1 MAHSDSGK
9 AEQIISEFY
18 LKSLQ
23 IILESRIPCIRS
35 QYQNT
40 DHCVSGSSRS
50 KRRDKWFSLAVG
62 ECLMAAECMNMWY
75 KNVGGP
81 LVLDVILVQETG
93 SEGEGSSLG
102 VGRLLKQNS
111 VGVSSPRGQPLNS
124 WGVGSDNITS
134 SRTSKQTI
142 IERWVLQ
149 CESLRG
155 STRNLSLGKI
165 RAGGGNA
172 KYEDGS
178 TSGRSNIGG
187 IEVGSPQMSTHS
199 IDGHPVI
206 KRMYKRLTISLRSI
220 YATSRLLPAYE
231 LFRMLN
237 TTNNVSNFNLSYK
250 VSSFS
255 EPFSRTEE
263 EFMKLFNFSPLETP
277 FGQLNA
283 SVWYRTCLSDLNI
296 ESSTLIAP
304 QIIVDYVG
312 SPAAD
317 PLKIFSS
324 GSPAQS
330 MDRSG
335 RATSFPVQ
343 QFKSPSSAPFQRPHS
358 WTSGLHRAAPY
369 THTSSSP
376 SNPLGTSPSPSTSSD
391 ANVSPSSLY
400 MHQNRYH
407 NHHLV
412 GNSPPISSQ
421 MNAQRSSS
429 FSSRSLAHKKVM
441 NTDEYWPS
449 PPFSPSSSPSPP
461 TNSSGRNLL
470 LSRDS
475 RRRFESA
482 PVSIPQP
489 LSGRSPAYPTS
500 SSSESN
506 RFPLPP
512 PSPKFSKP
520 ESFSQ
525 DDSSRASIGNNLGYQ
540 EYSESKSFRKLDSLK
555 PGEFYPGTT
564 NLHIYSGSKVL
575 KDCRDDSG
583 RFSGMVSSS
592 SSPRIGFSRSSSRVS
607 FQDELDDY
615 DFSCPF
621 AVDDVDVSDSPK
633 RSADSKESSD
643 PAQVFLPARK
653 SQDAAVGMLV
663 HMLRTAPPLR
673 QDRSYYSQASRSE
686 FDGGDLN
693 DIGASGFLISRKAS
707 DALEELRSYKAMKDL
722 LLSQSR
728 IQPSDH

>member
-23 IILESRIPCIRS
+23 IILESRIPCLRS
-35 QYQNT
+35 QHQNT
-40 DHCVSGSSRS
+40 DHCVSVSSRP
-50 KRRDKWFSLAVG
+50 KRKDKWFSLAVG

-81 LVLDVILVQETG
+81 LVLDVILIQETA

-102 VGRLLKQNS
+102 VGRLFKQNS
-111 VGVSSPRGQPLNS
+111 VGVSSPSGQPLNS
-124 WGVGSDNITS
+124 WGIGSDNIPS
-134 SRTSKQTI
+134 SRTSKHAV

-155 STRNLSLGKI
+155 STRSLPLGKT
-165 RAGGGNA
+165 RAGGGSA

-178 TSGRSNIGG
+178 NSGRSNTGG

-220 YATSRLLPAYE
+220 YATSRLLPAYG

-263 EFMKLFNFSPLETP
+263 ELMKHFNFSPLETP
-277 FGQLNA
+277 FGQLNV
-283 SVWYRTCLSDLNI
+283 SVCYRGCLSDLNI
-296 ESSTLIAP
+296 ESSTVIAP

-330 MDRSG
+330 MDRSV

-358 WTSGLHRAAPY
+358 WTSGLNRAAPY
-369 THTSSSP
+369 AHTNSSP
-376 SNPLGTSPSPSTSSD
+376 LATSPSPSTSLD
-391 ANVSPSSLY
+391 ANASPSSLY
-400 MHQNRYH
+400 MHQNKYH
-407 NHHLV
+407 SHLV
-412 GNSPPISSQ
+412 GNSPPIGSQ
-421 MNAQRSSS
+421 TNVQRSSS
-429 FSSRSLAHKKVM
+429 FSSRPLVHKKVV

-470 LSRDS
+470 LSR
-475 RRRFESA
+475 RRFESA

-489 LSGRSPAYPTS
+489 LSSRSPGYPTS

-512 PSPKFSKP
+512 PSPKYSKP

-540 EYSESKSFRKLDSLK
+540 EYSESKSFRRLDSLK

-564 NLHIYSGSKVL
+564 NLHMYSGSKVL

-583 RFSGMVSSS
+583 RFSGIVSSS

-621 AVDDVDVSDSPK
+621 AVDDVDASDSPK
-633 RSADSKESSD
+633 RYPRSS
-643 PAQVFLPARK
+643 F
-653 SQDAAVGMLV
+653 
-663 HMLRTAPPLR
+663 
-673 QDRSYYSQASRSE
+673 
-686 FDGGDLN
+686 FDFSC
-693 DIGASGFLISRKAS
+693 I
-707 DALEELRSYKAMKDL
+707 YM
-722 LLSQSR
+722 
-728 IQPSDH
+728 